1 MGIAATAEGANGV
14 VEGVPVTGIAS
25 GESSVWATPATNAMR
40 LAVAAALTAAT
51 LLLAGATPAVAVP
64 GVGAPG
70 GLPADYLQT
79 DGLSSP
85 RYATERVVVRVPA
98 YDGELLYL
106 EVVKPIATGRFPVIL
121 EASPYHGTLADRD
134 GTRIL
139 PDPRDAE
146 GRPLGL
152 TGYFAPRGYAVV
164 MMDLRGTGRSQ
175 GCLDHLGPKDARDL
189 RDVVQWAASQGWSN
203 GRVGMTGHSYV
214 GSTPAV
220 AAAQRPPGL
229 KTIVPSAGLASMYD
243 HQFQAGV
250 PYFAQ
255 WLGPIEAYEQI
266 ALERKLPPVVDPFGL
281 LGVNWGDDFGN
292 SIEDTGCGLPQSAAV
307 AGEDQLSGRYAD
319 WHVTRDHAAGATAAD
334 IPVFLVHGVND
345 DAARVSSMQWFTDR
359 GGRTG
364 DKLWLGQWDHGSGC
378 CPTRRGMQWTAALH
392 AWFDRHLAQRE
403 VSTGPPVEIFLSDGT
418 FAEARAG
425 DRDEVLTSTAW
436 GVERADALTLRTTAS
451 GGLGADASDGSVSF
465 VGDPTGFL
473 DPQATGGVEFA
484 TAPLTSNLVLAG
496 VPHLR
501 LSASVTAPRL
511 HLIANLY
518 DESPD
523 GTDRRRLSQCTLN
536 PELRNGIATR
546 TLVVPGER
554 YDMAPPCFAIA
565 HHLRAGHRLV
575 LRVTTS
581 DPDKVPVFAVD
592 PQVRV
597 FTGAAG
603 TRVTLPV
610 VPEATPMR
618 DTVPFEGAVET
629 GPAQAPVSA
638 TVTPTLGLPAR
649 APGTTTAF
657 LEFDSLAQFDNAK
670 AAVTAVP
677 SLPADI
683 DLYLQ
688 RRRDDGSWS
697 GDIATGGS
705 SALNGETMTTG
716 RLAPGRYRIEVHN
729 WLGLP
734 GTSVALNVRFENS
747 AGEPGV

>member
-1 MGIAATAEGANGV
+1 VIV
-14 VEGVPVTGIAS
+14 VTS
-25 GESSVWATPATNAMR
+25 GESAANAPSAMGLRTLFPAL
-40 LAVAAALTAAT
+40 LAAAT
-51 LLLAGATPAVAVP
+51 LLLLTAAPATAVQGVGPSAGA
-64 GVGAPG
+64 
-70 GLPADYLQT
+70 PADYLKAK
-79 DGLSSP
+79 GLSLP
-85 RYATERVVVRVPA
+85 RYETERVVVQVPA

-106 EVVKPIATGRFPVIL
+106 EVVKPKATGRFPVIL

-139 PDPRDAE
+139 PDPKDAE
-146 GRPLGL
+146 GRSLGL

-189 RDVVQWAASQGWSN
+189 KDVVQWAASQGWSN

-220 AAAQRPPGL
+220 AAAQRPAGL

-250 PYFAQ
+250 PYFLQ
-255 WLGPIEAYEQI
+255 WAGTIEAYEQL
-266 ALERKLPPVVDPFGL
+266 ALERKLPQVEDPFGL
-281 LGVNWGDDFGN
+281 LHTGDDFGN
-292 SIEDTGCGLPQSAAV
+292 SMEETGCGLPQSSAV

-319 WHVTRDHAAGATAAD
+319 WHLVRDHDAGATGAN

-345 DAARVSSMQWFTDR
+345 DAARVISMQWFTDR
-359 GGRTG
+359 AGRAG

-378 CPTRRGMQWTAALH
+378 CPNRRGMQWTAALH
-392 AWFDRHLAQRE
+392 AWFDRHLGQRN
-403 VSTGPPVEIFLSDGT
+403 VKTGPPVEVFMSDGT
-418 FAEARAG
+418 FETAKTG

-436 GVERADALTLRTTAS
+436 GVERTDALALRATPT
-451 GGLGADASDGSVSF
+451 GGLAAEAGEGSLSF
-465 VGDPTGFL
+465 AGDPTGFA
-473 DPQATGGVEFA
+473 DPQATGGVDFA
-484 TAPLTSNLVLAG
+484 TAPLAGDLVLAG
-496 VPHLR
+496 VPQLR
-501 LSASVTAPRL
+501 LSASVTASRL

-523 GTDRRRLSQCTLN
+523 GDRRRLSQCTLN

-581 DPDKVPVFAVD
+581 DPDKVPLFAVD
-592 PQVRV
+592 PQVTV
-597 FTGAAG
+597 FTGAGG

-610 VPEATPMR
+610 VPGAKLAA
-618 DTVPFEGAVET
+618 DTVSLDGAVA
-629 GPAQAPVSA
+629 GPAQPPISG

-657 LEFDSLAQFDNAK
+657 FEFDSLPDYDNAR
-670 AAVTAVP
+670 AIVRAVP
-677 SLPADI
+677 STPADI
-683 DLYLQ
+683 DLFLQ
-688 RRRDDGSWS
+688 RQRDDGSWS
-697 GDIATGGS
+697 GDITVAGS
-705 SALNGETMTTG
+705 AAIDGETMTTE
-716 RLAPGRYRIEVHN
+716 RLLPGRYRVEVHN
-729 WLGLP
+729 WAGLP
-734 GTSVALNVRFENS
+734 GTSVALTIQFENS
-747 AGEPGV
+747 VGEPGV